1 MHTTPCEGESPPA
14 VLAQD
19 VAMVYGSG
27 GSAVTAL
34 RGLSLVVPR
43 GQFVIVRGKSGSG
56 KTTLLQVLAGLR
68 RPTRGL
74 VRVGGVFL
82 PSLSEGE
89 AARFRRRHVGLV
101 YQFFNL
107 VPTLSVEHNVALP
120 LLLDGG
126 HIRGVRPRVHELLAR
141 LGLDGYGRRDTTQ
154 LSGGQM
160 QRVAI
165 ARALVAQPVI
175 VLADE
180 PTGNLDSDTGRSVLR
195 LFRELCDERGTT
207 FLMMTHDGEAA
218 AWADRVIELHDGGIR
233 DDQRSGRL
241 ARVGSG

>member
-1 MHTTPCEGESPPA
+1 
-14 VLAQD
+14 
-19 VAMVYGSG
+19 MVYGSG
-27 GSAVTAL
+27 ASAVTAL
-34 RGLSLVVPR
+34 RSLSLRIPS

-56 KTTLLQVLAGLR
+56 KTTLLQILSGLR
-68 RPTRGL
+68 RATHGL
-74 VRVGGVFL
+74 VRVGGVSL
-82 PSLSEGE
+82 SNLSEGD

-107 VPTLSVEHNVALP
+107 VPTLSVEHNIALP
-120 LLLDGG
+120 LLLDGARMPG
-126 HIRGVRPRVHELLAR
+126 LRARVSGLMQR
-141 LGLDGYGRRDTTQ
+141 LEIAGFERRDPAQ

-165 ARALVAQPVI
+165 ARALVAEPVI

-207 FLMMTHDGEAA
+207 LLMMTHDGEAA
-218 AWADRVIELHDGGIR
+218 AHADRVIELRDGQIR
-233 DDQRSGRL
+233 DDRASERL
-241 ARVGSG
+241 AAAS